1 MNNPLPSD
9 LGIDMSDLMASVAAT
24 GAVNE
29 AGPPLPD
36 PDSSSLDDQKKE
48 REKREH
54 DQKLQHRGSLVV
66 WVEWVTALWMLATF
80 VLLFFSQCLGLSDTV
95 LVTLITTTM
104 VEVLALVVILLKSY
118 FKEEKEKEAENNA

>member
-1 MNNPLPSD
+1 M
-9 LGIDMSDLMASVAAT
+9 
-24 GAVNE
+24 E
-29 AGPPLPD
+29 C
-36 PDSSSLDDQKKE
+36 
-48 REKREH
+48 
-54 DQKLQHRGSLVV
+54 
-66 WVEWVTALWMLATF
+66 VTALWMLATF